1 MIQSVG
7 TRSTLRLL
15 GAKFGKCQ
23 LEARRRSASR
33 SIHQLR
39 DLPRPTP
46 DQLAKK
52 PRLQP
57 WDASEAES
65 SAMGAARL
73 SPEHQ
78 LSEWTAPPTT
88 VLLVQKKNDARTT
101 AAMGKILEHLR
112 AVYPHLRLIVEPH
125 TAQDHPGYEDLIV
138 TTPGDEAL
146 LPLHTSL
153 VLTLGGDG
161 TILHVSNLFSQ
172 GECPPVL
179 SFSMGSLGFLLPFH
193 IDSLAPALE
202 NALTGPVSVLNRMRL
217 ACVPLSTKGEV
228 IDRCTKAVGEAG
240 WQVMNEVTLHRGRHA
255 HLTVVDAYF
264 DGQHLT
270 EAVADGILLSTPTG
284 STAYSLS
291 AGGPIS
297 HPDTDAFLL
306 TPIAPRSLSF
316 RSVILPGRGT
326 VQLEISPL
334 ARSAA
339 ELSIDGKEVCLLN
352 AKESVRISKSP
363 YPIPCIEKSDGESG
377 WVRDINSLLQFN
389 VGFRNKSLMG
399 HGMA

>member
-1 MIQSVG
+1 MNSL
-7 TRSTLRLL
+7 TTTAAPKLRVLL
-15 GAKFGKCQ
+15 HSERLKHAY
-23 LEARRRSASR
+23 R

-39 DLPRPTP
+39 DLPRPST
-46 DQLAKK
+46 DELIKK
-52 PRLQP
+52 PRLKP
-57 WDASEAES
+57 CNWPKAES
-65 SAMGAARL
+65 SAMGAANYA
-73 SPEHQ
+73 SAHQ
-78 LSEWTAPPTT
+78 LSEWTSPPTT
-88 VLLVQKKNDARTT
+88 ILLVQKREDARTT
-101 AAMGKILEHLR
+101 AAMGKILSYFQANFPNLK
-112 AVYPHLRLIVEPH
+112 LIVEPH
-125 TAQDHPGYEDLIV
+125 TAVDHPSFENLIV
-138 TTPGDEAL
+138 ASPGDENL

-193 IDSLAPALE
+193 IASLASTIRDTLH
-202 NALTGPVSVLNRMRL
+202 GPVSILNRMRL
-217 ACVPLSTKGEV
+217 ACTPLSTNRKPL
-228 IDRCTKAVGEAG
+228 DRCTKPVGEAG

-297 HPDTDAFLL
+297 HPETDAFLL

-316 RSVILPGRGT
+316 RTVILPGRGS

-352 AKESVRISKSP
+352 PKESVHIAKSP
-363 YPIPCIEKSDGESG
+363 YPIPCIERAGEESG

-389 VGFRNKSLMG
+389 VGFRNKSLSG
-399 HGMA
+399 HGTV

>member
-1 MIQSVG
+1 MIGVISVIRPLARASARRAREHCG
-7 TRSTLRLL
+7 
-15 GAKFGKCQ
+15 KFGSV
-23 LEARRRSASR
+23 RSV
-33 SIHQLR
+33 HQLR
-39 DLPRPTP
+39 DLPLPTGKE
-46 DQLAKK
+46 LADK

-57 WDASEAES
+57 CHWTKAES
-65 SAMGAARL
+65 SAMGAARY
-73 SPEHQ
+73 SQAHQ
-78 LSEWTAPPTT
+78 LSEWTSSPTT
-88 VLLVQKKNDARTT
+88 VLLVQKKEDARTT
-101 AAMGKILEHLR
+101 KAMGQILTYLR
-112 AVYPHLRLIVEPH
+112 QHYPHLRLIVEPH
-125 TAQDHPGYEDLIV
+125 TALDHPEFEDLII
-138 TTPGDEAL
+138 TSPGDEGL
-146 LPLHTSL
+146 LPLHTCL
-153 VLTLGGDG
+153 VVTLGGDG

-193 IDSLAPALE
+193 IDSLASTIQ
-202 NALTGPVSVLNRMRL
+202 NTINGPVSVLNRMRL
-217 ACVPLSTKGEV
+217 ACKPLSTKGTLL
-228 IDRCTKAVGEAG
+228 DRCTKAVGEAG

-255 HLTVVDAYF
+255 QLTVVDAYF

-297 HPDTDAFLL
+297 HPETDAFLL

-316 RSVILPGRGT
+316 RTVILPGRGS

-352 AKESVRISKSP
+352 PKESVNITKSP
-363 YPIPCIEKSDGESG
+363 YPIPCIERVGEESG

-389 VGFRNKSLMG
+389 VGFRNKSLLG
-399 HGMA
+399 HGTV

>member
-1 MIQSVG
+1 MIGSTSVAAPLARISLRG
-7 TRSTLRLL
+7 PQTLR
-15 GAKFGKCQ
+15 F
-23 LEARRRSASR
+23 RSSIYR
-33 SIHQLR
+33 PIHQLR
-39 DLPRPTP
+39 DIPKPTEREI
-46 DQLAKK
+46 ANK

-57 WDASEAES
+57 CDWPKAES
-65 SAMGAARL
+65 SSMAAARF
-73 SPEHQ
+73 SSAHQ
-78 LSEWTAPPTT
+78 LSEWTSSPTT
-88 VLLVQKKNDARTT
+88 ILLIQKREDARTT
-101 AAMGKILEHLR
+101 KAMGDILSYLKTH
-112 AVYPHLRLIVEPH
+112 YPHLRLIVEPH
-125 TAQDHPGYEDLIV
+125 TALDHPQFEDLIV
-138 TTPGDEAL
+138 TTPGDEGL
-146 LPLHTSL
+146 LPLHTNL
-153 VLTLGGDG
+153 VVTLGGDG

-193 IDSLAPALE
+193 IDSLASTIQSTL
-202 NALTGPVSVLNRMRL
+202 NGPVSVLNRMRL
-217 ACVPLSTKGEV
+217 ACTPLSTNGQV
-228 IDRCTKAVGEAG
+228 LDRCTKAVGEAG

-297 HPDTDAFLL
+297 HPETDAFLL

-316 RSVILPGRGT
+316 RTVILPGRGS

-334 ARSAA
+334 ARSSA

-352 AKESVRISKSP
+352 PKESVHITKSP
-363 YPIPCIEKSDGESG
+363 YPIPCIERVGEESG

-389 VGFRNKSLMG
+389 VGFRNKSLLG
-399 HGMA
+399 HGTV

>member
-1 MIQSVG
+1 MYAVTSLVSPLV
-7 TRSTLRLL
+7 R
-15 GAKFGKCQ
+15 
-23 LEARRRSASR
+23 ASIRGIKRKGPLYR
-33 SIHQLR
+33 SIHQLKH
-39 DLPRPTP
+39 LPQPT
-46 DQLAKK
+46 QKEIINK

-57 WDASEAES
+57 CNWPKAES
-65 SAMGAARL
+65 SAMGAARF
-73 SPEHQ
+73 SPVHE
-78 LSEWTAPPTT
+78 LSEWTSSPTT
-88 VLLVQKKNDARTT
+88 LLLVQKKNDARTT
-101 AAMGKILEHLR
+101 KAMGDILSYLHST
-112 AVYPHLRLIVEPH
+112 YPHLKLIVEPH
-125 TAQDHPGYEDLIV
+125 TAADHPDFGDLIV
-138 TTPGDEAL
+138 TSGDEDL
-146 LPLHTSL
+146 LPLHTNL
-153 VLTLGGDG
+153 VLTIGGDG

-193 IDSLAPALE
+193 IDSMKSTIRNTL
-202 NALTGPVSVLNRMRL
+202 NGPVSVLNRMRL
-217 ACVPLSTKGEV
+217 ACKPLSVKGEPL
-228 IDRCTKAVGEAG
+228 DRCTKSVGDAG

-270 EAVADGILLSTPTG
+270 EAVADGLLLSTPTG

-297 HPDTDAFLL
+297 HPETDTFLL

-316 RSVILPGRGT
+316 RTVILPGRGS

-334 ARSAA
+334 ARSSA

-352 AKESVRISKSP
+352 PKESVHITKSP
-363 YPIPCIEKSDGESG
+363 YPIPCIERVGGESG

-389 VGFRNKSLMG
+389 TGFRNKSLLG
-399 HGMA
+399 HGPV

>member
-1 MIQSVG
+1 MIS
-7 TRSTLRLL
+7 TKPIHPPLARASLRSRPVIR
-15 GAKFGKCQ
+15 AKR
-23 LEARRRSASR
+23 AIYR

-39 DLPRPTP
+39 DLPKPT
-46 DQLAKK
+46 DKEVANK

-57 WDASEAES
+57 CSWPKAES
-65 SAMGAARL
+65 SAMGAARY
-73 SPEHQ
+73 SPAHQ
-78 LSEWTAPPTT
+78 LSEWTSSPTT
-88 VLLVQKKNDARTT
+88 ILLVQKRNDARTT
-101 AAMGKILEHLR
+101 KAMGDILAYLR
-112 AVYPHLRLIVEPH
+112 KNYPRLRLIVEPH
-125 TAQDHPGYEDLIV
+125 TALDHPEFEDLIV
-138 TTPGDEAL
+138 TSPGDEAL
-146 LPLHTSL
+146 LPLHTNL
-153 VLTLGGDG
+153 VVTLGGDG

-193 IDSLAPALE
+193 IDSLASTIQSTL
-202 NALTGPVSVLNRMRL
+202 NGPVSILNRMRL
-217 ACVPLSTKGEV
+217 ACKPLATNGNLL
-228 IDRCTKAVGEAG
+228 DRFGEAG

-297 HPDTDAFLL
+297 HPETDAFLL

-316 RSVILPGRGT
+316 RTVILPGRGS

-334 ARSAA
+334 ARSSA

-352 AKESVRISKSP
+352 PKESVHITKSP
-363 YPIPCIEKSDGESG
+363 YPIPCIERVGEESG

-389 VGFRNKSLMG
+389 VGFRNKSLLG
-399 HGMA
+399 HGTV

>member
-1 MIQSVG
+1 MRGSVSVLTPL
-7 TRSTLRLL
+7 TRSFARVSRRN
-15 GAKFGKCQ
+15 GAS
-23 LEARRRSASR
+23 LR
-33 SIHQLR
+33 SIHHLR
-39 DLPRPTP
+39 ELPRPTERE
-46 DQLAKK
+46 LTNK

-57 WDASEAES
+57 CNWPKAES
-65 SAMGAARL
+65 SAMGAARA
-73 SPEHQ
+73 SPAHE
-78 LSEWTAPPTT
+78 LSEWTSSPTT

-101 AAMGKILEHLR
+101 KAMGDILAYLHST
-112 AVYPHLRLIVEPH
+112 YPHLRLIVEPH
-125 TAQDHPGYEDLIV
+125 TATDHPEFDDLIV
-138 TTPGDEAL
+138 TSGDEDL
-146 LPLHTSL
+146 LPLHTNL
-153 VLTLGGDG
+153 VVTLGGDG

-193 IDSLAPALE
+193 IDSMKSTIRNTL
-202 NALTGPVSVLNRMRL
+202 NGPVSVLNRMRL
-217 ACVPLSTKGEV
+217 ACKPLSVKGEV
-228 IDRCTKAVGEAG
+228 LDRCTKSVGDAG

-270 EAVADGILLSTPTG
+270 EAVADGLLLSTPTG

-297 HPDTDAFLL
+297 HPETDTFLL

-316 RSVILPGRGT
+316 RTVILPGRGS

-334 ARSAA
+334 ARSSA

-352 AKESVRISKSP
+352 PKESVHITKSP
-363 YPIPCIEKSDGESG
+363 YPIPCIERVGGESG

-389 VGFRNKSLMG
+389 TGFRNKSLLG
-399 HGMA
+399 HGPV